1 MDVLEI
7 IVPIFAT
14 IFLGVLARKR
24 SIITA
29 EENKGLQQFVIKFA
43 LPCVLFNSCLG
54 CNIGIESVSSMI
66 IVFPLILL
74 TTFCGFKARE
84 KYFPYHNFP
93 FLFTAQESGMLGIPL
108 LMTLFGADQAYR
120 MGVLDMTQAFI
131 AIPVMAILTAV
142 DAKKQSVG
150 DIVKKV
156 LTSPLLL
163 MSILGLALNLSGIAE
178 YLNNMGIGN
187 IITGTTGF
195 LAQPVNAVILFSIG
209 YNFTLN
215 KENMSRII
223 KISAIHTAVFAVL
236 CLVAEGILFMLPGV
250 DVRTR
255 WAVLI
260 YYALPSS
267 FLTPGLGKTQED
279 YEVTSG
285 VCSLQTVLCLL
296 IFCILA
302 VVAV

>member
-7 IVPIFAT
+7 IVPIFAA

-24 SIITA
+24 SIITP
-29 EENKGLQQFVIKFA
+29 EENKGLQQFVVKFA

-74 TTFCGFKARE
+74 TTCCGFKARE

-142 DAKKQSVG
+142 DTKKQSVG

-163 MSILGLALNLSGIAE
+163 MSVLGLALNLSGIAE
-178 YLNNMGIGN
+178 YLNNIGIGN
-187 IITGTTGF
+187 IITGTTNF

-215 KENMSRII
+215 KKNMGRIV
-223 KISAIHTAVFAVL
+223 KISAIHTVVFAVL

-267 FLTPGLGKTQED
+267 FLTPGLGRTQED
-279 YEVTSG
+279 YEVASG
-285 VCSLQTVLCLL
+285 VCSLQTVLCLI